1 MYQPKYN
8 GIDRY
13 KPIRVGTND
22 IDRYRS
28 AQITKRN
35 KGIIVSFNYRNGINQ
50 YRYDTDNTDFTTIVD
65 KNQGPHSSPHLYSN
79 QHSTLMLPNL

>member
-8 GIDRY
+8 GMDRY
-13 KPIRVGTND
+13 KPVRVGTNG
-22 IDRYRS
+22 IDRYGS

-50 YRYDTDNTDFTTIVD
+50 YRYDTDNTDSKSYKILFVKK
-65 KNQGPHSSPHLYSN
+65 KNVLN
-79 QHSTLMLPNL
+79 T